1 MLALLSRAH
10 LGSND
15 VSRARARAEEAI
27 ACARGQR
34 ALFFECLAQLALAR
48 ALRADLGGAASD
60 EIERCLTR
68 ALQLVG
74 ETGGRVVEPQIIEE
88 QARLAALRGDSA
100 AAAAELQRAHAL
112 YVEIG
117 ATGHAE
123 RLRKEL
129 GS

>member
-1 MLALLSRAH
+1 MLALLSQAY
-10 LGSND
+10 LGAND

-27 ACARGQR
+27 AR
-34 ALFFECLAQLALAR
+34 AQAQGTLFFECLAQLALAR
-48 ALRADLGGAASD
+48 ALRAEQGVSAGDA
-60 EIERCLTR
+60 IETCLVR
-68 ALQLVG
+68 ALELVR
-74 ETGGRVVEPQIIEE
+74 ETAGRVLEPQIIEE
-88 QARLAALRGDSA
+88 QARLAALRGDA
-100 AAAAELQRAHAL
+100 TGAAAELQRAHEV